1 VTPYESEV
9 YQGYF
14 DTDRAGVSEC
24 CVNAMSLPFCIPG
37 YSIVASSELARSI
50 VAGTTIK
57 SSPVKLI
64 GAYSLSAHKLES
76 RSSRTLG
83 RKDYL
88 RLCKR
93 HPCGQ
98 ELLSLVELEPV
109 IFPEGLEEYRDTEIV
124 HVGDGLGIIPIND
137 MLISRTFVLEHGA
150 ARVYGFFFR
159 GDVAKVIYPHASSG
173 HCYWQQVYA

>member
-1 VTPYESEV
+1 MTPYETEV
-9 YQGYF
+9 YHGYD
-14 DTDRAGVSEC
+14 DTDRAGAAEC
-24 CVNAMSLPFCIPG
+24 CVNAMSLPFCIPC
-37 YSIVASSELARSI
+37 YSILASTELARSI

-64 GAYSLSAHKLES
+64 GVYSLSAHRLES

-93 HPCGQ
+93 HPCGP
-98 ELLSLVELEPV
+98 ELPSLVELEPE
-109 IFPEGLEEYRDTEIV
+109 IFPDGLEEYRDTEVV

-137 MLISRTFVLEHGA
+137 MPISRRFVLEHGA

-159 GDVAKVIYPHASSG
+159 GDVAKVISPHASSG
-173 HCYWQQVYA
+173 HYFWQQVYA